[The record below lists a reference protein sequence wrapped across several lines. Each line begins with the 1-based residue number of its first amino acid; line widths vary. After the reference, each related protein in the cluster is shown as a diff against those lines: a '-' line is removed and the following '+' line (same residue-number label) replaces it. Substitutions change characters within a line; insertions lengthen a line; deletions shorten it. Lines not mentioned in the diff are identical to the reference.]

1 MRLVLL
7 AFFASAA
14 LATAADILLVIG
26 DSNRTTPAGGFSIGD
41 KFVHDR
47 LQAAGRGV
55 TVIADS
61 VSRDSLERSAA
72 RCDAVMVLE
81 SVTSAKLAGKL
92 KAVAKPIL
100 NCEAFIQ
107 DEMGL
112 TATGPA
118 GDPGAPDQY
127 ALGVLD
133 KATDIRIAAPSH
145 PLAAGLSG
153 TVTIYAA
160 PKEITWG
167 KVGPGAAVVA
177 TLASDT
183 SGAALYVY
191 EKGARL
197 FDGTTAAGM
206 RLGLFLEDD
215 NTTGTP
221 NLMTPQGL
229 ALFDRAVAYAL
240 GETPTALPF
249 ARGPAA
255 AASPDSRGEAE
266 RRDLRGRAAPEASG
280 FPAAHAARLF
290 PASRRP

>member
-1 MRLVLL
+1 MRNIPLL
-7 AFFASAA
+7 ALFALAG
-14 LATAADILLVIG
+14 LATAADILLVNG
-26 DSNRTTPAGGFSIGD
+26 DSNRTTPQGGLSIGD
-41 KFVHDR
+41 KFVRDR

-55 TVIADS
+55 AVVADS
-61 VSRDSLERSAA
+61 ASRDSLERAA
-72 RCDAVMVLE
+72 SRCDAVLVLE

-118 GDPGAPDQY
+118 GDPGAPDRF

-133 KATDIRIAAPSH
+133 NATDIRIAAPGH
-145 PLAAGLSG
+145 PLAAGLAG
-153 TVTIYAA
+153 TVTVYTA

-167 KVGPGAAVVA
+167 KVGPEATVVA

-197 FDGTTAAGM
+197 FDGTPAAGM

-240 GETPTALPF
+240 GETPTFLHSARHPATPIPRNSHAL
-249 ARGPAA
+249 
-255 AASPDSRGEAE
+255 
-266 RRDLRGRAAPEASG
+266 RDLRGRATMASAPAPRH
-280 FPAAHAARLF
+280 FQYP
-290 PASRRP
+290 PPK